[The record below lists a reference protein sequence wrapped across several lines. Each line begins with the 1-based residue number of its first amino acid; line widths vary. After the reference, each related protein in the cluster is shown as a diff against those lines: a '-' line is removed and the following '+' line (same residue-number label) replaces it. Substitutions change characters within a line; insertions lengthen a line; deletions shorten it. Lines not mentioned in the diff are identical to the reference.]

1 MVQVIPQHPVITP
14 APCDAGTIHETGGF
28 LNTLVITNNGSSYIT
43 NYQQCH
49 YQVQVE
55 LGVLLHHL
63 FENLFLYLEWNTT
76 FSY

>member
-1 MVQVIPQHPVITP
+1 MLVPYMKV
-14 APCDAGTIHETGGF
+14 DDETGSF

-55 LGVLLHHL
+55 GAGGVPDIAAATPLHAP
-63 FENLFLYLEWNTT
+63 
-76 FSY
+76 